1 MSSEK
6 LILDNLYLVTIVA
19 RKFGELAN
27 DDDVIQCG
35 RIGLWQ
41 AAEKWDGKR
50 EFKPFAKV
58 CIRHAIIDH
67 LRGTQRWES
76 PVDSFDDVG
85 AEDEWDVAGAI
96 KETFP
101 AGTPEREILLG
112 LLRGI
117 PKQDLA
123 DRFGISRKKVLAIAR
138 KAWEGLGR

>member
-6 LILDNLYLVTIVA
+6 LILDNLYLVNSVA
-19 RKFGELAN
+19 KKFGQLAY

-50 EFKPFAKV
+50 EFKSFAKV

-67 LRGTQRWES
+67 LRGPQRWES
-76 PVDSFDDVG
+76 PIDTFDDVG
-85 AEDEWDVAGAI
+85 AEDEWDVVGAI
-96 KETFP
+96 KNTFP

-112 LLRGI
+112 LLKGI

-123 DRFGISRKKVLAIAR
+123 DRFGVNRKTITTKAKR
-138 KAWEGLGR
+138 AWEQLGR